1 MPEALGGRNQEA
13 EVKAMRF
20 SRTILL
26 LWSLVLATI
35 VGSGVGCSPTKGS
48 SAYVGRW
55 ECSAGGG
62 DFFEMKANNAAFL
75 VTDET
80 GATYPA
86 SLNDQGTLVVSGF
99 SLMGSLP
106 LPIDSDTREL
116 ICSACR
122 CKRYKKVK

>member
-1 MPEALGGRNQEA
+1 MRRSRN
-13 EVKAMRF
+13 R
-20 SRTILL
+20 LL

-35 VGSGVGCSPTKGS
+35 AGSVVGCSPTKGS

-62 DFFEMKANNAAFL
+62 DFVEIKANNDAFL

-80 GATYPA
+80 GTTYPA
-86 SLNDQGTLVVSGF
+86 SLDDQGTLVVSLAP
-99 SLMGSLP
+99 LMGSLP

-116 ICSACR
+116 ICSACG
-122 CKRYKKVK
+122 CKRYKKTK